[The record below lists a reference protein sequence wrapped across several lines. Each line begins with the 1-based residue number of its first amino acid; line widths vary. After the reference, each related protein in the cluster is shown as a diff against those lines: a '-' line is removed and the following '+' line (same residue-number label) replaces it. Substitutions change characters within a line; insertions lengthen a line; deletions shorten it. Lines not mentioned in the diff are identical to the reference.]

1 MGRLGP
7 SWDCLGAVL
16 GSFWV
21 RPGLYWGGLGLS
33 WGCLGAILRLPWALG
48 LSCTFRSRLGLQI
61 TPEGVPGGC
70 VMKGGG
76 GAAGRTRGHYL
87 FIY

>member
-21 RPGLYWGGLGLS
+21 RPWLYWGGLGPS
-33 WGCLGAILRLPWALG
+33 WGCLGAILRLPWAVLG
-48 LSCTFRSRLGLQI
+48 FLVPFEAVLGS
-61 TPEGVPGGC
+61 
-70 VMKGGG
+70 K
-76 GAAGRTRGHYL
+76 
-87 FIY
+87 